1 MRPASEAGPIGDDMK
16 EYVIPLILRGKV
28 IEDNLVDYGGRRG
41 EFAFKSPDV
50 TKYAS
55 EIPLNNPS
63 NISDLYDI
71 SINEIIDFL
80 SELGTRLSPE
90 TNPYMATALEIS
102 MQTSGLS
109 RDMIDGVYAGI
120 GKVLCEER
128 IREIVEQTIGTKMLE
143 GWVPTQLGDRQ
154 IAIRAFG
161 GRFVFI
167 NAGNGPVTPAIGLIN
182 GSLLRCDMIMKSPS
196 NDPYTAVAMAQT
208 MIDMA
213 PDHPITRHLTVAYWK
228 GGNEAFEKKLYG
240 SGKVDKI
247 VAYGGNASMSTVRQ
261 YLGPGIDLIA
271 LDPKVSI
278 SVLGAEALESEE
290 SMEKTAALLARDF
303 GGFNQVGCNAS
314 RIAYVVCGT
323 DEETIEKL
331 NMFGRKTVAALRAL
345 PPRLSTPHP
354 AFDRELRDEIAG
366 IRYSEDYRV
375 MGCKDNDGG
384 VIVSQTDDPVDFRD
398 RLDCRTINIVPV
410 NSIEQAI
417 GFVTVH
423 TQTISVYPVELK
435 TALRDGCLL
444 HGAQRITD
452 LGCSLFEGVAA
463 YPHDGME
470 VIRRM
475 ARWGVMETF
484 EPEVITNGTGFVSE
498 ALQAA

>member
-1 MRPASEAGPIGDDMK
+1 MK

-28 IEDNLVDYGGRRG
+28 IEDHLVEFGGRRD
-41 EFAFKSPDV
+41 EFVFKTPDV
-50 TKYAS
+50 TRYAS
-55 EIPLNNPS
+55 EIPLGNPS
-63 NISDLYDI
+63 TIADMHDI
-71 SINEIIDFL
+71 SVDQIIEYL
-80 SELGTRLSPE
+80 SELGTRLSPR
-90 TNPYMATALEIS
+90 TNEHMATALEIS

-109 RDMIDGVYAGI
+109 RDMIDGVYEGI

-128 IREIVEQTIGTKMLE
+128 IREIAEQTIGIDMLE
-143 GWVPTQLGDRQ
+143 GWVPTKLGDRE
-154 IAIRAFG
+154 IAVRAFG

-196 NDPYTAVAMAQT
+196 NDPYTAAALART

-213 PDHPITRHLTVAYWK
+213 PDHPITKHLTVAYWK
-228 GGNEAFEKKLYG
+228 GGNEAFEKQLYG

-247 VAYGGNASMSTVRQ
+247 VAYGGGASMSTIRQ
-261 YLGPGIDLIA
+261 YLAPGLDLIA

-278 SVLGAEALESEE
+278 SMMGAEVLESEE
-290 SMEKTAALLARDF
+290 AMEDAAALLARDF
-303 GGFNQVGCNAS
+303 GGFNQVGCNSS
-314 RIAYVVCGT
+314 RIAYVLCGT
-323 DEETIEKL
+323 DDEAIEKL
-331 NMFGRKTVAALRAL
+331 NLFGKKAVAALKAL
-345 PPRLSTPHP
+345 PPRLSGPHP
-354 AFDRELRDEIAG
+354 AFDRALRDEISG
-366 IRYSEDYRV
+366 IRYSSDYRV
-375 MGCKDNDGG
+375 MGCKDNEGG
-384 VIVSQTDDPVDFRD
+384 VIVSQVDEPVDFRD
-398 RLDCRTINIVPV
+398 HLDCRTINIVPV
-410 NSIEQAI
+410 HSIEQAI

-423 TQTISVYPVELK
+423 TQTISVYPPELK
-435 TALRDGCLL
+435 VAVRDGCLL

-470 VIRRM
+470 IIRRM

-484 EPEVITNGTGFVSE
+484 EQDAIQYGTGFVSE

>member
-1 MRPASEAGPIGDDMK
+1 MK
-16 EYVIPLILRGKV
+16 EYIIPLIVRGKV
-28 IEDNLVDYGGRRG
+28 IEDNLIIFGGRRD
-41 EFAFKSPDV
+41 EFVFKTPDI

-55 EIPLNNPS
+55 EIPLANPS

-71 SINEIIDFL
+71 SIDEIIQYL
-80 SELGTRLSPE
+80 SELGARLSPDG
-90 TNPYMATALEIS
+90 NPYMAEALEIS
-102 MQTSGLS
+102 VQTSGLS
-109 RDMIDGVYAGI
+109 RDMIEGVYAGI

-128 IREIVEQTIGTKMLE
+128 IREIAEQTIGMNMLE
-143 GWVPTQLGDRQ
+143 SWVPTQLGDRE
-154 IAIRAFG
+154 IAVRAFG

-196 NDPYTAVAMAQT
+196 NDPYTAVAMART

-213 PDHPITRHLTVAYWK
+213 PDHPITKHLTVAYWK
-228 GGNEAFEKKLYG
+228 GGTESFEKRLYG

-247 VAYGGNASMSTVRQ
+247 VAYGGAASMSSVRQ
-261 YLGPGIDLIA
+261 YLVPGLDLIA

-278 SVLGAEALESEE
+278 SMLGEEALESEAV
-290 SMEKTAALLARDF
+290 MERAAGLLARDF

-314 RIAYVVCGT
+314 RIAYVLCGT
-323 DEETIEKL
+323 GEDAIEKL
-331 NMFGRKTVAALRAL
+331 NLFGRKTMAALRAL
-345 PPRLSTPHP
+345 PPSLSSPHP
-354 AFDRELRDEIAG
+354 AFDRALRDEISG

-375 MGCKDNDGG
+375 MGCKDNEGG

-398 RLDCRTINIVPV
+398 HLDCRTINIVPV
-410 NSIEQAI
+410 QSIDQAMSFI
-417 GFVTVH
+417 TVH
-423 TQTISVYPVELK
+423 TQTISVYPPALK
-435 TALRDGCLL
+435 NKIRDGCLL

-470 VIRRM
+470 IIRRM

-484 EPEVITNGTGFVSE
+484 EPDIIDNGTGFVSE